1 MFLLKEKFK
10 SFLESNGFLPL
21 SEWSSFEF
29 DHGDPAVEKVNC
41 IKIKREVAD
50 KSGLYI
56 YLKDDR
62 VLYIGKAKL
71 LLGRIKSH
79 YHESFKD
86 PGHVKAKPW
95 HVFFS
100 SNKGSVK
107 VLWKEVEIEQERQIV
122 EKMLEYVIPSEF
134 MAFKNKFEK

>member
-1 MFLLKEKFK
+1 MLQLKEKFK
-10 SFLESNGFLPL
+10 EFLESNGFLPL
-21 SEWSSFEF
+21 SEWSSFEL
-29 DHGDPAVEKVNC
+29 DHGDPAIDKENC
-41 IKIKREVAD
+41 IKIKREVAS
-50 KSGLYI
+50 KSGLYT
-56 YLKDDR
+56 YQKDNKT
-62 VLYIGKAKL
+62 LYIGKATS

-86 PGHVKAKPW
+86 PGHAKAKPW

-107 VLWKEVEIEQERQIV
+107 VLWKEVEIEQERQII

-134 MAFKNKFEK
+134 MDFKNKFEK

>member
-1 MFLLKEKFK
+1 MFKEKFK
-10 SFLESNGFLPL
+10 LFLESNGFLPL
-21 SEWSSFEF
+21 SQWSSFEIE
-29 DHGDPAVEKVNC
+29 HGDPVIATESHL
-41 IKIKREVAD
+41 KIKKEVAD

-62 VLYIGKAKL
+62 VLYIGKAAS

-86 PGHVKAKPW
+86 PGHAKAKPW

-100 SNKGSVK
+100 SDKNKGNVK
-107 VLWKEVEIEQERQIV
+107 VLWKEVEIEQERQII
-122 EKMLEYVIPSEF
+122 EKMLEHVIPSEF
-134 MAFKNKFEK
+134 MAFKNKFKK